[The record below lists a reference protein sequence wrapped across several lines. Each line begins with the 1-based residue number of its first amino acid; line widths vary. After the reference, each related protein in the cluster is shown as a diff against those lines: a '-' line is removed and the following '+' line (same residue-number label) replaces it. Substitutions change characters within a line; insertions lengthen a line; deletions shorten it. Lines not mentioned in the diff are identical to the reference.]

1 MHGHRDSAAEAP
13 FALALA
19 AGLFREPD
27 GERFRALLSERGN
40 ANIHPSYLELTIVL
54 SSRGVSNVAAIVD
67 AVLAGLRIEIP
78 PLTPS
83 QARIEAADAVLVVTP
98 EYNGSVPG
106 QLRNAIDR
114 ASRTFD
120 TNPLRGKN
128 VAVIG
133 ASAGGGGAR
142 SAIAGAQRILARTGA
157 TVIKETFALA
167 QLDESG
173 VFGSPEI
180 EEQVTS
186 VVTALASRSRG
197 DR

>member
-40 ANIHPSYLELTIVL
+40 ANIRPSYLELTIVL

-83 QARIEAADAVLVVTP
+83 QARIAHEA
-98 EYNGSVPG
+98 YQGFGRGSEHPAKPNFG
-106 QLRNAIDR
+106 DCI
-114 ASRTFD
+114 TY
-120 TNPLRGKN
+120 
-128 VAVIG
+128 
-133 ASAGGGGAR
+133 
-142 SAIAGAQRILARTGA
+142 
-157 TVIKETFALA
+157 ALA
-167 QLDESG
+167 NDLDEPLL
-173 VFGSPEI
+173 FK
-180 EEQVTS
+180 
-186 VVTALASRSRG
+186 G
-197 DR
+197 DDFSHKDLLPAIWPRFDFLRWAPAR